1 MSMPQHSSEGSP
13 SPEETLAALHAGGPG
28 ALAELLGDAD
38 FLLTSIATAPKAM
51 FESMAQSGAKPV
63 QRPRSEFKNLLD
75 MVSDARSALDAI
87 EARTVVALAEAT
99 VRDQIHAARNDA
111 AHEDDAL
118 PPCERLLRQADAT
131 TARDL
136 SFATRRSSSAAKGTV
151 ASARRLV
158 ESMPRMLSSLANGKV
173 TSAVAHA
180 TASASAPLDDLQR
193 RQVDEILFE
202 RMPRM
207 DGAGVKRWRKAVAG
221 VIGELDPHGAAAR
234 HQAARKDRHVSFTE
248 GEHGMAT
255 VSAHLP
261 ALDAKLAHKRLS
273 LEAERRRADG
283 ARVGH
288 GALMADAFTDTL
300 LGREGGMEPVT
311 LELGVMITDRALLS
325 PEHGDVAHIEG
336 YGPVPAEAVREEL
349 RTALTEPADPA
360 KDRLGPDGPQL
371 RVVMRRLYT
380 HPTTGEL
387 VAVESRGREF
397 PPAMKRFLNW
407 RDGTCRAP
415 FCDAPVRQYDHI
427 VPASEGGATA
437 ADNGQGTC
445 AYCNLSKGEDAARV
459 ERIEDPALPGHLV
472 AWTGH
477 GGTTVVSTAPAL
489 GPLAPVE
496 DTRGQHTPGADGL
509 GDDALVEDRNID
521 DSESRTEALGEAR
534 GATGGADVAPCI
546 GNELSISCRIPKGE
560 VAQPAGEPGTT
571 GRAHLRCARAGVRGC
586 SPPSTGTCA
595 RRRRAPSHR
604 MPPRRVSLRHHRTR
618 FARVALY
625 CERMIRHT
633 VSFTLAHA
641 PDSAAEQDFLTQAPA
656 LLREIDGVEDFTVS
670 RQVSPKSDYRFQFAM
685 TFADQATFDAYDAHP
700 THQKFVATRW
710 QNEVSAFEELDFI
723 AYP

>member
-1 MSMPQHSSEGSP
+1 MFMSMPQHSSEGSP
-13 SPEETLAALHAGGPG
+13 SPEEALAALHAGGPG
-28 ALAELLGDAD
+28 ALAELLGDVD

-51 FESMAQSGAKPV
+51 FAPMAQSGAQPA
-63 QRPRSEFKNLLD
+63 QRPRSEYKNLLD
-75 MVSDARSALDAI
+75 MASDARSSLDAI
-87 EARTVVALAEAT
+87 EARAVVALAEAT
-99 VRDQIHAARNDA
+99 VRDQIHAARHDA

-118 PPCERLLRQADAT
+118 PPRERLIRQADAT

-207 DGAGVKRWRKAVAG
+207 DGAGVKRWRKVVAG
-221 VIGELDPHGAAAR
+221 VIGELDPQGAAAR

-349 RTALTEPADPA
+349 RAALTEPADPA
-360 KDRLGPDGPQL
+360 KDRFGPDGPQL

-427 VPASEGGATA
+427 VPASEGGATT

-445 AYCNLSKGEDAARV
+445 AYCNLSKGGDAARV

-489 GPLAPVE
+489 G
-496 DTRGQHTPGADGL
+496 R
-509 GDDALVEDRNID
+509 
-521 DSESRTEALGEAR
+521 
-534 GATGGADVAPCI
+534 
-546 GNELSISCRIPKGE
+546 
-560 VAQPAGEPGTT
+560 
-571 GRAHLRCARAGVRGC
+571 
-586 SPPSTGTCA
+586 SP
-595 RRRRAPSHR
+595 
-604 MPPRRVSLRHHRTR
+604 
-618 FARVALY
+618 
-625 CERMIRHT
+625 
-633 VSFTLAHA
+633 
-641 PDSAAEQDFLTQAPA
+641 
-656 LLREIDGVEDFTVS
+656 
-670 RQVSPKSDYRFQFAM
+670 
-685 TFADQATFDAYDAHP
+685 
-700 THQKFVATRW
+700 W
-710 QNEVSAFEELDFI
+710 
-723 AYP
+723 

>member
-1 MSMPQHSSEGSP
+1 
-13 SPEETLAALHAGGPG
+13 
-28 ALAELLGDAD
+28 
-38 FLLTSIATAPKAM
+38 
-51 FESMAQSGAKPV
+51 MAQSGAQPA
-63 QRPRSEFKNLLD
+63 QRPRSEYKNLLD
-75 MVSDARSALDAI
+75 MASDARSSLDAI
-87 EARTVVALAEAT
+87 EARAVVALAEAT
-99 VRDQIHAARNDA
+99 VRDQIHAARHDA

-118 PPCERLLRQADAT
+118 PPRERLIRQADAT

-207 DGAGVKRWRKAVAG
+207 DGAGVKRWRKVVAG
-221 VIGELDPHGAAAR
+221 VIGELDPQGAAAR

-349 RTALTEPADPA
+349 RAALTEPADPA
-360 KDRLGPDGPQL
+360 KDRFGPDGPQL

-427 VPASEGGATA
+427 VPASEGGATT

-445 AYCNLSKGEDAARV
+445 AYCNLSKGGDAARV

-489 GPLAPVE
+489 GPIALVKDTPDEGTPVE
-496 DTRGQHTPGADGL
+496 HRHP
-509 GDDALVEDRNID
+509 DDRESQAEDQ
-521 DSESRTEALGEAR
+521 GEAR
-534 GATGGADVAPCI
+534 GVAGGADVAPCMAS
-546 GNELSISCRIPKGE
+546 ELSISCRIPKGD

-604 MPPRRVSLRHHRTR
+604 MPPRRVSLRHHR
-618 FARVALY
+618 ARSAQVALY
-625 CERMIRHT
+625 CDRMIRHT
-633 VSFTLAHA
+633 VSFTLVHD

-656 LLREIDGVEDFTVS
+656 LLRGIDGVEDFTVS

-700 THQKFVATRW
+700 THQEFVATRW
-710 QNEVSAFEELDFI
+710 QSEVSAFEELDFI